1 MVSTKFSSNTSYHY
15 YLYHYRLRWAVTKT
29 SGLGGN
35 FGWYK
40 THKDAAMGSSV
51 LFDVQPFFEKQ
62 LPRLILKLKDYW
74 AENMS
79 FIRNKSR
86 DPSVL
91 PQQQIIEDNA
101 TPQIIENQAENDLN
115 KTNKNST
122 KNIHKKRKIKS
133 STRKKSTHSDIEIRT

>member
-1 MVSTKFSSNTSYHY
+1 
-15 YLYHYRLRWAVTKT
+15 
-29 SGLGGN
+29 
-35 FGWYK
+35 
-40 THKDAAMGSSV
+40 MGSSV

-74 AENMS
+74 AEHMKHMS

-91 PQQQIIEDNA
+91 PQLQIIKDNE
-101 TPQIIENQAENDLN
+101 TQQIIENQTENDLK

-122 KNIHKKRKIKS
+122 KSIHKKRKIKS
-133 STRKKSTHSDIEIRT
+133 STRKKSTHSYIEIRT